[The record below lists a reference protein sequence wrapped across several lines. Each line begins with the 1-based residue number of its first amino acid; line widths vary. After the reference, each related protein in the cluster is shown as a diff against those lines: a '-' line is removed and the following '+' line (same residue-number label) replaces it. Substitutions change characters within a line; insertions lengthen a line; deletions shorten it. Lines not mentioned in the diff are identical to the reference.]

1 MGSCHFVGGLEEGSG
16 PPHGVQVPES
26 MSGER
31 QRKAEEGGGV
41 APPTPVALSGGGRG
55 EGVREEEITVW
66 AQWGL
71 LNG

>member
-1 MGSCHFVGGLEEGSG
+1 MLCGGRCGVGSCHFVGGLEEGSG

-41 APPTPVALSGGGRG
+41 V
-55 EGVREEEITVW
+55 
-66 AQWGL
+66 GL
-71 LNG
+71 RRKGPRLV